1 MIFVRLLCFRGVF
14 VVVVVG
20 DLLGVVWC
28 GVGPDCKCGVGPPAA
43 AGQLASWGRPRGLT
57 TLRLAQNTILFVSTD
72 TNQSFHLNLGLK
84 RHLPTDY

>member
-1 MIFVRLLCFRGVF
+1 MIFVGLLCFRGVF

-20 DLLGVVWC
+20 DLLGVVW
-28 GVGPDCKCGVGPPAA
+28 CGVGPPAA

-72 TNQSFHLNLGLK
+72 TNQSFHLNLGHK
-84 RHLPTDY
+84 RPTDY

>member
-1 MIFVRLLCFRGVF
+1 MIFVGLLCFRGVF
-14 VVVVVG
+14 VVMVVG
-20 DLLGVVWC
+20 DLLGVVW
-28 GVGPDCKCGVGPPAA
+28 CGVGPPAA

-72 TNQSFHLNLGLK
+72 TNQSFHINLGLK